1 MTIPKRPRWA
11 ALLTAALVL
20 WAADFRSDG
29 KRWWSHIQYLAD
41 DKLEGR
47 NTGSEGYRKAATYV
61 AGQFERAGLKPAG
74 TSAYFQPVK
83 FKSRR
88 IVEEQSSL
96 ALVRGGQSE
105 PVKLGE
111 EAIVSMRVDPAPSV
125 EAPLVFAGYGL
136 SVPEMKYDDLAGLDL
151 RGKIVVYLTGAPPN
165 IPGPLSSHYQSA
177 LERGKALE
185 RAGAIGSCSIP
196 NPASMDIPWP
206 RMTLAR
212 FQPAMSLDYPDLNE
226 TFGQKLSV
234 TINPAHAGRFLQGSG
249 HSFDEILAAAKIGK
263 TLPRFAIPAVLKATV
278 KVERAE
284 VESPNVIGILPG
296 SDPKLKDEYVVLSAH
311 LDHVGVG
318 RPINGDKIYNGAMD
332 DASGV
337 ASLLDIAEMLHET
350 NQHLR
355 RSLLFVT
362 VTGEEKGLLG
372 SQYFAGHPTVNPK
385 SMVADLNVDMFLPL
399 FPLHAITVYGLQES
413 DLGGQI
419 RAVAEPLG
427 IRIQDDSEPLRNIFI
442 RSDQYNF
449 IRNGVPSLAFKF
461 GYDKGSPEEG
471 IAKKWLKDR
480 YHAPSDDLNQPVDQQ
495 AAADFNRVMVLLA
508 QAVAN
513 RTERPKWNANSF
525 FKRFEK

>member
-1 MTIPKRPRWA
+1 MTILRKPRWA
-11 ALLTAALVL
+11 ALLAVALIL
-20 WAADFRSDG
+20 CGADFRSDG

-47 NTGSEGYRKAATYV
+47 NTGSEGYRKAAAYV
-61 AGQFERAGLKPAG
+61 AAQFERAGLKPAG
-74 TSAYFQPVK
+74 TSAYLQPVK

-88 IVEEQSSL
+88 ILEDQSSL
-96 ALVRGGQSE
+96 TLVRSGQSD

-111 EAIVSMRVDPAPSV
+111 EAFVSMRVDPAASV

-185 RAGAIGSCSIP
+185 RAGAIGACSIP
-196 NPASMDIPWP
+196 NPATMDIPWP

-212 FQPAMSLDYPDLNE
+212 FQAAMSLEYPGLNE
-226 TFGQKLSV
+226 TFGQQLSV
-234 TINPAHAGRFLQGSG
+234 TVNPAHAGKFLQGSG
-249 HSFDEILAAAKIGK
+249 HSFDEILSAAKIGK

-296 SDPKLKDEYVVLSAH
+296 GDPKLKDEYVALSAH
-311 LDHVGVG
+311 LDMSFG

-350 NQHLR
+350 NQHFR

-372 SQYFAGHPTVNPK
+372 SQYFAEHPTVNPK
-385 SMVADLNVDMFLPL
+385 SIVADLNIDMFLPL

-413 DLGGQI
+413 DLGAQI
-419 RAVAEPLG
+419 RPVAEPLG
-427 IRIQDDSEPLRNIFI
+427 IRIQDDAEPLRNIFI
-442 RSDQYNF
+442 RSDQY
-449 IRNGVPSLAFKF
+449 F
-461 GYDKGSPEEG
+461 GALEE
-471 IAKKWLKDR
+471 
-480 YHAPSDDLNQPVDQQ
+480 
-495 AAADFNRVMVLLA
+495 
-508 QAVAN
+508 
-513 RTERPKWNANSF
+513 
-525 FKRFEK
+525 